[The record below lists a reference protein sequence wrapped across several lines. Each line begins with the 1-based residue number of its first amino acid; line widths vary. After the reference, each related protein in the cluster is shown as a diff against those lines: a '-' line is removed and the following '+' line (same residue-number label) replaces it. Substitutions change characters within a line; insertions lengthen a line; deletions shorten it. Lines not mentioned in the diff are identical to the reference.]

1 MTDLLEDLGE
11 DEDALVV
18 EEMEEG
24 ESMLFKC
31 QIALESCFILAHNI
45 LDPLVPGLIKT
56 FSLSFKQAVFNFFF
70 AWGHSLLFLGK
81 D

>member
-11 DEDALVV
+11 DEDVLVV

-31 QIALESCFILAHNI
+31 
-45 LDPLVPGLIKT
+45 
-56 FSLSFKQAVFNFFF
+56 
-70 AWGHSLLFLGK
+70 
-81 D
+81 

>member
-24 ESMLFKC
+24 ESMLFN
-31 QIALESCFILAHNI
+31 ARL
-45 LDPLVPGLIKT
+45 P
-56 FSLSFKQAVFNFFF
+56 
-70 AWGHSLLFLGK
+70 
-81 D
+81 

>member
-31 QIALESCFILAHNI
+31 
-45 LDPLVPGLIKT
+45 
-56 FSLSFKQAVFNFFF
+56 
-70 AWGHSLLFLGK
+70 
-81 D
+81 

>member
-18 EEMEEG
+18 EETEEG

-31 QIALESCFILAHNI
+31 
-45 LDPLVPGLIKT
+45 
-56 FSLSFKQAVFNFFF
+56 
-70 AWGHSLLFLGK
+70 
-81 D
+81 

>member
-24 ESMLFKC
+24 EIMLFKC
-31 QIALESCFILAHNI
+31 
-45 LDPLVPGLIKT
+45 
-56 FSLSFKQAVFNFFF
+56 
-70 AWGHSLLFLGK
+70 
-81 D
+81 

>member
-1 MTDLLEDLGE
+1 MTDLLEDLAE

-31 QIALESCFILAHNI
+31 
-45 LDPLVPGLIKT
+45 
-56 FSLSFKQAVFNFFF
+56 
-70 AWGHSLLFLGK
+70 
-81 D
+81 

>member
-24 ESMLFKC
+24 EIMLDW
-31 QIALESCFILAHNI
+31 LRILFY
-45 LDPLVPGLIKT
+45 T
-56 FSLSFKQAVFNFFF
+56 YS
-70 AWGHSLLFLGK
+70 
-81 D
+81 